1 MSNETIKRYV
11 KERDEMLMKC
21 SVDELRKFVETHK
34 EFHDPAQIA
43 AFRRASEEVLEISLH
58 KMIVNATNLPFE
70 FRAKSAE
77 WLFDRNYK
85 TDL

>member
-1 MSNETIKRYV
+1 MRNKAIKKYV

-21 SVDELRKFVETHK
+21 SVAEFRKFVETHK
-34 EFHDPAQIA
+34 VFHDPAQIA
-43 AFRRASEEVLEISLH
+43 AFRRASDEVLEISLH

-77 WLFDRNYK
+77 WLFDRNY
-85 TDL
+85 TTEL